1 MYPVIDT
8 WDPID
13 KYIELDEG
21 QSTTF
26 TCIYT
31 ASTNSSVT
39 ITTWKFYENF
49 LSNSSHYTITT
60 RYDDPL
66 NINHVKSIL
75 RLSDVVN
82 GNTGSYTC
90 QCGYNPS
97 VINVNSNINSNTVTF
112 SLKVDAHSGGH

>member
-39 ITTWKFYENF
+39 ITTWKFYEMS
-49 LSNSSHYTITT
+49 LQINSSHYTDITK
-60 RYDDPL
+60 YDSSL
-66 NINHVKSIL
+66 VISIL
-75 RLSDVVN
+75 KLSNVTTNDT
-82 GNTGSYTC
+82 GNYTC

-97 VINVNSNINSNTVTF
+97 VINVNSDVNKINSNTVTF
-112 SLKVDAHSGGH
+112 SLKVIAPQGGH